1 MLQRK
6 AYEHLVKWKNTTDKK
21 ALLITGARQIGK
33 TYIIRKFAEEN
44 YSNFIEINFITNP
57 DAAKIFNGDLNA
69 ETILINLTA
78 YTQKP
83 LVKGDTLIFFDEIQE
98 CPSARTAIKFL
109 VDEYRKRMIKESYTR
124 VINSNTVDEMIDI
137 TRKTLENVYKC
148 EMPKDLDTE
157 SIYNNYLIE
166 IENYNKSQGFKSN
179 FYSLDEIVGKFQR
192 GRLITV
198 FARSGVGK
206 STFAIQ
212 TASNMVIQGNR
223 VVYGS
228 GEMSVK
234 EVLDKISSSKL
245 NIKHSKFTGNTLT
258 REEKDKVN
266 SLMVKL
272 MENRFYITNE
282 TDINKF
288 LNEVRLYKLKN
299 GLDVLFVDYVNKY
312 VTGISGITLTEKIG
326 QVTSILKEF
335 ALKEKVCVVLLAQAN
350 RKSDGNSNLE
360 YYEKL
365 EVNDIQDSARIE
377 QDSDQ
382 VIALYRNI
390 KLDNPQIRENLN
402 KEGKLDYNSKKAE
415 KNPNCI
421 NLTVLKNRHGK
432 KGTIALNWDGD
443 YSRISNFMR

>member
-1 MLQRK
+1 MIRQELITLEQEVLGGPIIDNSLYHHLKENVKERMFVVP
-6 AYEHLVKWKNTTDKK
+6 EHKEIFKLVSGMFEKGMEVSVTDILVYADKNTAQMGGTS
-21 ALLITGARQIGK
+21 
-33 TYIIRKFAEEN
+33 YIAEIVSSTVN
-44 YSNFIEINFITNP
+44 N
-57 DAAKIFNGDLNA
+57 AA
-69 ETILINLTA
+69 
-78 YTQKP
+78 YPQK
-83 LVKGDTLIFFDEIQE
+83 
-98 CPSARTAIKFL
+98 IKFL

-137 TRKTLENVYKC
+137 TKKTLENVYKCEMPKDLDTESIYNNYLIEIENYNKSQGFKSNFYSLDEIVGKFQRGRLITVFARSGVGKSTFAIQTASNNVYKC

-245 NIKHSKFTGNTLT
+245 NIKHSKFTENTLT

-335 ALKEKVCVVLLAQAN
+335 ALKEKYV
-350 RKSDGNSNLE
+350 
-360 YYEKL
+360 
-365 EVNDIQDSARIE
+365 
-377 QDSDQ
+377 
-382 VIALYRNI
+382 
-390 KLDNPQIRENLN
+390 
-402 KEGKLDYNSKKAE
+402 
-415 KNPNCI
+415 
-421 NLTVLKNRHGK
+421 
-432 KGTIALNWDGD
+432 
-443 YSRISNFMR
+443 

>member
-1 MLQRK
+1 MVRQELITLEQEVLGGPIIDNSLYHHLKENVKERMFVVP
-6 AYEHLVKWKNTTDKK
+6 EHKEIFKLVSGMFEKGMEVSVTDILVYADKNTAQMGGTS
-21 ALLITGARQIGK
+21 
-33 TYIIRKFAEEN
+33 YIAEIVSSTVN
-44 YSNFIEINFITNP
+44 NR
-57 DAAKIFNGDLNA
+57 
-69 ETILINLTA
+69 A
-78 YTQKP
+78 YPQK
-83 LVKGDTLIFFDEIQE
+83 
-98 CPSARTAIKFL
+98 IKFL